1 MQRVSVVIPV
11 YNAAKTLA
19 RCLESVFNQQG
30 IAVEVIAVN
39 DGSRDESIDILS
51 RYKQRI
57 TIINQTNHGAA
68 HARNQG
74 AKVATAAHII
84 FVDADTMLATDML
97 QTMLNALTDH
107 PEASYAYSQFK
118 FGWKTFTLWP
128 FDAVRLKTMPYI
140 HTTSLIKRKCFPG
153 FDVKLKRFQDWD
165 LWLTMLTRGYTGVYV
180 ARVLFTVAPGGTMSR
195 WLPKIIYK
203 IPFLPAVRAYRQA
216 ELIVK
221 RKHQL

>member
-11 YNAAKTLA
+11 YNASKTLA

-51 RYKQRI
+51 RYGQRV
-57 TIINQTNHGAA
+57 TIINQANHGAA

-74 AKVATAAHII
+74 AKVATAQYII
-84 FVDADTMLATDML
+84 FVDADIVLAPDAL
-97 QTMLNALTDH
+97 QTMVKALTEH

-118 FGWKTFTLWP
+118 FGMKTFTLWP
-128 FDAVRLKTMPYI
+128 FDPERLKKMPYI
-140 HTTSLIKRKCFPG
+140 HTTSLIRREHFPG

-165 LWLTMLTRGYTGVYV
+165 VWLTMLSRGYTGTYV
-180 ARVLFTVAPGGTMSR
+180 PRILFNVAPGGTMSS
-195 WLPKIIYK
+195 WLPKLIYK
-203 IPFLPAVRAYRQA
+203 IPFLPSVKAYRQA
-216 ELIVK
+216 ERIIK
-221 RKHQL
+221 EKHGS